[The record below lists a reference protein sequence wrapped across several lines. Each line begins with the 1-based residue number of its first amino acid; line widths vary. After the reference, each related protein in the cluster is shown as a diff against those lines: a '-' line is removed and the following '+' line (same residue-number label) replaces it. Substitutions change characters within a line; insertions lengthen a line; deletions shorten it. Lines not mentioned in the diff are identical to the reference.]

1 MRSCDWRFYF
11 SELWEESE
19 EKEKVSQHFAEEQF
33 LVCLLEAMKESV
45 GEDKTEKHFAVF
57 LNIIYENYADKDIFV
72 NLSDR
77 VITISN
83 RLLREHVLQ
92 YSAVEETDLEFVF
105 NLSYLVKVSLSCGG
119 YVSLPKK
126 LSATLKAVEGR
137 LREADIEDSN
147 ENLVSVL
154 KLISCSVTFIESVEN
169 DDDEED
175 SCSTTSQ
182 SSIAN
187 SPRAFGTPQ
196 TFTSPQ
202 TFDTP
207 QN

>member
-1 MRSCDWRFYF
+1 M
-11 SELWEESE
+11 
-19 EKEKVSQHFAEEQF
+19 SQHFAEEQF

-126 LSATLKAVEGR
+126 LSTTLKAVEGR

>member
-1 MRSCDWRFYF
+1 MRSFDWRFYF

-92 YSAVEETDLEFVF
+92 YSAVEETDLEFIF

>member
-1 MRSCDWRFYF
+1 M
-11 SELWEESE
+11 
-19 EKEKVSQHFAEEQF
+19 
-33 LVCLLEAMKESV
+33 
-45 GEDKTEKHFAVF
+45 
-57 LNIIYENYADKDIFV
+57 
-72 NLSDR
+72 
-77 VITISN
+77 
-83 RLLREHVLQ
+83 
-92 YSAVEETDLEFVF
+92 
-105 NLSYLVKVSLSCGG
+105 
-119 YVSLPKK
+119 SLPKK

>member
-1 MRSCDWRFYF
+1 MRSFDWRFYF

>member
-1 MRSCDWRFYF
+1 MVILTCLSYY

-19 EKEKVSQHFAEEQF
+19 ERDKVSQHFAEEQF
-33 LVCLLEAMKESV
+33 LVCLLEGMKESV
-45 GEDKTEKHFAVF
+45 GQDKTEKHFAVF
-57 LNIIYENYADKDIFV
+57 LNIIYEKDADKDLFV
-72 NLSDR
+72 NLSDK
-77 VITISN
+77 VITISS
-83 RLLREHVLQ
+83 RLFKEHILQ
-92 YSAVEETDLEFVF
+92 YSSLEESDLEFVF
-105 NLSYLVKVSLSCGG
+105 NLSYLIKVSLNSGG

-126 LSATLKAVEGR
+126 LSATLKTVEGR
-137 LREADIEDSN
+137 LRDSEVEDNN

-154 KLISCSVTFIESVEN
+154 KLLASSVSFLESVEN
-169 DDDEED
+169 DDDDED

-182 SSIAN
+182 SSVAN
-187 SPRAFGTPQ
+187 SPRTFGTPQ